1 MIGLAHTCCK
11 LQTDNN
17 RNDAEKNN
25 AFESLVAGICFSR
38 SHNTQALIL
47 APHRVKCK
55 VYKMSTDI
63 FFSLLNESGFFLNFL
78 HFIDKHRVN
87 FTL

>member
-25 AFESLVAGICFSR
+25 AFESLVAGIRFSR

-47 APHRVKCK
+47 ALHRVKCK

-63 FFSLLNESGFFLNFL
+63 FFITKWEWFFF
-78 HFIDKHRVN
+78 
-87 FTL
+87 